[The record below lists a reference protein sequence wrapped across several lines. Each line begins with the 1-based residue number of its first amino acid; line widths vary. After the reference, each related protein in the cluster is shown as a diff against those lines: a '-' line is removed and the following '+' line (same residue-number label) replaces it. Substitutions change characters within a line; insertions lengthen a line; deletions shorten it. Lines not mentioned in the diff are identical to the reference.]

1 MHCQT
6 NKTIITMVQHYNYN
20 SNFSGINSNDL
31 FATREENIKEYEAL
45 KEKTIS
51 LAKFII
57 EDYIPTYV
65 VGELY
70 DDRLILCPRKK
81 ARRNLTIEIYFGE
94 HFIRQ
99 GVQEYKINPATVG
112 SFTIDEDSEERRY
125 FIAIGQLLSDNP
137 THSTLRNTLFKWHF
151 EAKEIVESCHSISN
165 ELKKRERDAFI
176 AEALAQE
183 KKHFEECIKPGFT
196 GDLNNMF
203 TLVEKC
209 SDASDAN
216 AIYRKKPIKVLCSPS
231 DMNNIVGFKKEF
243 SKHQQAHLAIIL
255 ADKVKFN

>member
-1 MHCQT
+1 MT
-6 NKTIITMVQHYNYN
+6 HYNYN
-20 SNFSGINSNDL
+20 SNFSGINSNVL
-31 FATREENIKEYEAL
+31 FANREDNIKEYEAL

-51 LAKFII
+51 TAKFII
-57 EDYIPTYV
+57 EDYIPTYY

-70 DDRLILCPRKK
+70 EDRLILCPRSKN

-94 HFIRQ
+94 HIIRQ
-99 GVQEYKINPATVG
+99 GVQEYKINPSTIG
-112 SFTIDEDSEERRY
+112 SFAIDEDSEESRY
-125 FIAIGQLLSDNP
+125 FIAIGQLLSDND
-137 THSTLRNTLFKWHF
+137 THKTLRHTLFKWYF

-183 KKHFEECIKPGFT
+183 KKHFEECIKPGFN

-209 SDASDAN
+209 SDVSDAN

-231 DMNNIVGFKKEF
+231 NMDDIVDYKKDF
-243 SKHQQAHLAIIL
+243 SKYQQTRLAIIP
-255 ADKVKFN
+255 ADKVKFSN

>member
-1 MHCQT
+1 MA
-6 NKTIITMVQHYNYN
+6 QHYNYN

-51 LAKFII
+51 TAKFII

-70 DDRLILCPRKK
+70 DDRLILCPRSKK

-99 GVQEYKINPATVG
+99 GVQEYKINPSTIG
-112 SFTIDEDSEERRY
+112 SFAIDEDSEERRY
-125 FIAIGQLLSDNP
+125 FIAIGQLLSDND
-137 THSTLRNTLFKWHF
+137 THNLLRNALFKWHF
-151 EAKEIVESCHSISN
+151 EAKEIIESCHSISN
-165 ELKKRERDAFI
+165 ELKKREAEAFR

-183 KKHFEECIKPGFT
+183 KKHFEECIKPGFN

-231 DMNNIVGFKKEF
+231 DMNDIVDYKKDF
-243 SKHQQAHLAIIL
+243 SKYQQTHLAIIP

>member
-1 MHCQT
+1 MT
-6 NKTIITMVQHYNYN
+6 HYNYN
-20 SNFSGINSNDL
+20 SNFNGITSESL

-51 LAKFII
+51 LARFII
-57 EDYIPTYV
+57 EDYITSYY

-70 DDRLILCPRKK
+70 DDRLILYPRKK
-81 ARRNLTIEIYFGE
+81 VRRNLTIEIYFGE
-94 HFIRQ
+94 HIIKQ
-99 GVQEYKINPATVG
+99 GVQEYKINPSTIG
-112 SFTIDEDSEERRY
+112 SFAIDEDSEERRY
-125 FIAIGQLLSDNP
+125 FIAIGRLLSDND
-137 THSTLRNTLFKWHF
+137 THNTLRNNLFKWYF

-183 KKHFEECIKPGFT
+183 KKHFEECIKPGFN

-231 DMNNIVGFKKEF
+231 DMNDIVGVKKDF
-243 SKHQQAHLAIIL
+243 SKHQQTHLAIIP
-255 ADKVKFN
+255 ADKVKFNN

>member
-1 MHCQT
+1 MA
-6 NKTIITMVQHYNYN
+6 QHYNYN

-51 LAKFII
+51 TAKFII

-70 DDRLILCPRKK
+70 DDRLILCPRSKK
-81 ARRNLTIEIYFGE
+81 ARRNLTIVIYFGE

-99 GVQEYKINPATVG
+99 GVQEYKINPSTIG
-112 SFTIDEDSEERRY
+112 SFAIDEDSEERRY
-125 FIAIGQLLSDNP
+125 FIAIGQLLSDND
-137 THSTLRNTLFKWHF
+137 THNLLRNALFKWHF
-151 EAKEIVESCHSISN
+151 EAKEIIESCHSISN
-165 ELKKRERDAFI
+165 ELKKREAEAFR

-183 KKHFEECIKPGFT
+183 KKHFEECIKPGFN

-231 DMNNIVGFKKEF
+231 DMKDIVDYKKDF
-243 SKHQQAHLAIIL
+243 SKYQQAHLAIIP

>member
-1 MHCQT
+1 MA
-6 NKTIITMVQHYNYN
+6 QHYNYN

-45 KEKTIS
+45 KDKTIS
-51 LAKFII
+51 TAKFII

-70 DDRLILCPRKK
+70 DDRLILYPRKK
-81 ARRNLTIEIYFGE
+81 VRRNLTIEIYFGG
-94 HFIRQ
+94 HIIRQ
-99 GVQEYKINPATVG
+99 GVQEYKINPSTIG
-112 SFTIDEDSEERRY
+112 SFAIDEDSEERRY
-125 FIAIGQLLSDNP
+125 FIAIGQLLSDND
-137 THSTLRNTLFKWHF
+137 THNTLRDNLFKWYF

-183 KKHFEECIKPGFT
+183 KKHFEECIKPGFN

-231 DMNNIVGFKKEF
+231 DMNNIVGVKKEF
-243 SKHQQAHLAIIL
+243 SKHQQAHLAIIP
-255 ADKVKFN
+255 ADKVKFNN

>member
-1 MHCQT
+1 MA
-6 NKTIITMVQHYNYN
+6 QHYNYN

-51 LAKFII
+51 TAKFII

-70 DDRLILCPRKK
+70 DNRLILCPRKK

-99 GVQEYKINPATVG
+99 GVQEYKINPSTIG
-112 SFTIDEDSEERRY
+112 SFAIDEDSEERRY
-125 FIAIGQLLSDNP
+125 FIAIGQLLSDND
-137 THSTLRNTLFKWHF
+137 THNLLRNALFKWHF
-151 EAKEIVESCHSISN
+151 EAKEIIESCHSISN
-165 ELKKRERDAFI
+165 ELKKREAEAFR

-183 KKHFEECIKPGFT
+183 KKHFEECIKPGFN

-231 DMNNIVGFKKEF
+231 DMNDIVDYKKDF
-243 SKHQQAHLAIIL
+243 SKYQQTHLAIIP

>member
-1 MHCQT
+1 MA
-6 NKTIITMVQHYNYN
+6 QHYNYD
-20 SNFSGINSNDL
+20 SNFNGITSEAL
-31 FATREENIKEYEAL
+31 FATREENIKEYEEL

-51 LAKFII
+51 LVRFIL
-57 EDYIPTYV
+57 EDYITTYY

-70 DDRLILCPRKK
+70 DNRLILYPRKK
-81 ARRNLTIEIYFGE
+81 NNRNLTIEIYFGE

-99 GVQEYKINPATVG
+99 GVQEYKINPSTIG

-125 FIAIGQLLSDNP
+125 FIAIGQLLSDND
-137 THSTLRNTLFKWHF
+137 THNTLRNNLFKWYF

-183 KKHFEECIKPGFT
+183 KKHFEECIKPGFN

-231 DMNNIVGFKKEF
+231 NMNDIVDYKKDF
-243 SKHQQAHLAIIL
+243 SKYQQTHLAIIP
-255 ADKVKFN
+255 ADKVKFNN

>member
-1 MHCQT
+1 MA
-6 NKTIITMVQHYNYN
+6 QHYNYD
-20 SNFSGINSNDL
+20 SNFNGITSEAL

-70 DDRLILCPRKK
+70 DNRLILCPRKK
-81 ARRNLTIEIYFGE
+81 ARRNLTIEIYFDE
-94 HFIRQ
+94 DFIRQ
-99 GVQEYKINPATVG
+99 GVQEYKINPFSIG
-112 SFTIDEDSEERRY
+112 SFAIDEDSEERRY
-125 FIAIGQLLSDNP
+125 FIAIGQLLSDND
-137 THSTLRNTLFKWHF
+137 THNTLRDNLFKWYF

-165 ELKKRERDAFI
+165 ELKKREADAFR

-209 SDASDAN
+209 SEASDAN

-231 DMNNIVGFKKEF
+231 NMYDILDYKKDF
-243 SKHQQAHLAIIL
+243 SKYQQTHLAIIP
-255 ADKVKFN
+255 ADKVKFNN